1 MAEAKSSPRNQR
13 TALNLA
19 LRRCRAGFVA
29 VALFSLCINM
39 LMLAAP
45 LYMLQLYDR
54 VLASR
59 NIDTLLLLTIMAA
72 AAILTMSMLDM
83 VRGQA
88 LVRLGAWIDRRV
100 SPDLLTASIAQTL
113 RKGEIP
119 SVQGLRDLQTF
130 RTFLTGPAMF
140 PIMDAPWTPIFLG
153 VIFMLHPIL
162 GWLATGGAV
171 VIFILAVVNELSTR
185 QLLQMSGGASIMA
198 LQQAEAAARNADVIE
213 AMGMMPALVRRWHE
227 RNSQHVALQAKASHR
242 SGAIGASSKFVRLL
256 LQIGILGTGAYLAI
270 LGEITPGVMIAASI
284 IMGRALAP
292 VEQAIGSW
300 RSAIAARNAYARIK
314 TQLEEEPPRGER
326 MPLPEPKGALD
337 VEALS
342 YVHPTAE
349 EPVLRNGSFKLEPGE
364 ALGLIGPTA
373 AGKTTLARLLVGNI
387 VPRVGHVRIDG
398 ADVAVWESEDRG
410 RYIGYLPQDV
420 ELFAGTVR
428 ENIARM
434 GDGDP
439 EAVVAAARM
448 AGVHELVLG
457 LPKGYD
463 TEIGEGGAALSGG
476 QRQRI
481 ALARALFGSP
491 RFVVLDE
498 PNASL
503 DHEGEMALLQ
513 ALATLQKAGV
523 TLVVIAHR
531 PTILQHVD
539 KILVLRDGQ
548 VQHFGAPDEVV
559 PKVTGQQRPEP
570 APRVATGSG
579 GGNG

>member
-1 MAEAKSSPRNQR
+1 MTDTRTHARNQR
-13 TALNLA
+13 TALKEA
-19 LRRCRAGFVA
+19 LRRSRGGFIA

-45 LYMLQLYDR
+45 LYMMQLYDR
-54 VLASR
+54 VLSSR
-59 NIDTLLLLTIMAA
+59 NIDTLVLLTIMAA
-72 AAILTMSMLDM
+72 GAILTMSLLDM
-83 VRGQA
+83 IRGQA
-88 LVRLGAWIDRRV
+88 MVRLGGWIDRKV

-113 RKGEIP
+113 RRGETP
-119 SVQGLRDLQTF
+119 SVQGLRDLGTF

-140 PIMDAPWTPIFLG
+140 PIMDAPWTPIFLA
-153 VIFMLHPIL
+153 VIFMLHPVL
-162 GWLATGGAV
+162 GWVATGGAMV
-171 VIFILAVVNELSTR
+171 LSALAVANELSTR
-185 QLLQMSGGASIMA
+185 KLLQMSGGASIMA

-227 RNSQHVALQAKASHR
+227 RNSQHVTLQAMASHR
-242 SGAIGASSKFVRLL
+242 SGAIGATSKFVRLL
-256 LQIGILGTGAYLAI
+256 LQIGILGAGAYLAI
-270 LGEITPGVMIAASI
+270 QTEISPGAMIAASI
-284 IMGRALAP
+284 IMGRALSP

-300 RSAIAARNAYARIK
+300 RSGIAARNAYGRIK

-326 MPLPEPKGALD
+326 MRLPEPKGALN
-337 VEALS
+337 VEAVS
-342 YVHPTAE
+342 YVHPSAD
-349 EPVLRNGSFKLEPGE
+349 EPVLRNISFALEPGE
-364 ALGLIGPTA
+364 SLGLIGPTA

-387 VPRVGHVRIDG
+387 LPRAGHIRIDG

-410 RYIGYLPQDV
+410 KHVGYLPQDV

-434 GDGDP
+434 GECSP

-448 AGVHELVLG
+448 AGVHELILG

-481 ALARALFGSP
+481 GLARALFGSP

-503 DHEGEMALLQ
+503 DHEGEAALLQ
-513 ALATLQKAGV
+513 ALRDLKDRNV
-523 TLVVIAHR
+523 TVVVIAHR

-548 VQHFGAPDEVV
+548 VQHFGAPADVV
-559 PKVTGQQRPEP
+559 PKVTGQQRPAP
-570 APRVATGSG
+570 PRVVTG
-579 GGNG
+579 GGGEGG

>member
-1 MAEAKSSPRNQR
+1 M
-13 TALNLA
+13 
-19 LRRCRAGFVA
+19 
-29 VALFSLCINM
+29 CINL

-45 LYMLQLYDR
+45 LYMMQLYDR
-54 VLASR
+54 VLSSR
-59 NIDTLLLLTIMAA
+59 NIDTLVLLTIMAG
-72 AAILTMSMLDM
+72 AAILTMSLLDM
-83 VRGQA
+83 IRGQA
-88 LVRLGAWIDRRV
+88 MVRLGSWIDRKV

-113 RKGEIP
+113 RRGETP
-119 SVQGLRDLQTF
+119 SVQGLRDLGTF

-140 PIMDAPWTPIFLG
+140 PIMDAPWTPIFLA

-162 GWLATGGAV
+162 GWVATGGAV
-171 VIFILAVVNELSTR
+171 VLFVLAITNEVSTR
-185 QLLQMSGGASIMA
+185 KLLQMSGGASILA

-227 RNSQHVALQAKASHR
+227 RNSQHVTLQAQASHR
-242 SGAIGASSKFVRLL
+242 SGAIGATSKFVRLL

-270 LGEITPGVMIAASI
+270 QTEISPGAMIAASI

-300 RSAIAARNAYARIK
+300 RSGIAARNAYGRIK

-326 MPLPEPKGALD
+326 MRLPEPKGALD
-337 VEALS
+337 VEAVS
-342 YVHPTAE
+342 YVHPSAE
-349 EPVLRNGSFKLEPGE
+349 EPVLRNVSFNLEPGE

-387 VPRVGHVRIDG
+387 LPRAGHIRIDG
-398 ADVAVWESEDRG
+398 ADVGVWESEDRG
-410 RYIGYLPQDV
+410 KHVGYLPQDV

-434 GDGDP
+434 GEGSP
-439 EAVVAAARM
+439 EAIVAAARM
-448 AGVHELVLG
+448 AGVHELILG

-481 ALARALFGSP
+481 ALARTVFGSP

-503 DHEGEMALLQ
+503 DHEGEAALLQ
-513 ALATLQKAGV
+513 ALKDLKEQNV
-523 TLVVIAHR
+523 TVIVIAHR

-548 VQHFGAPDEVV
+548 VQHFGAPADVV
-559 PKVTGQQRPEP
+559 PKVTGQQRSAA
-570 APRVATGSG
+570 APRVVTG
-579 GGNG
+579 GGVEGG

>member
-1 MAEAKSSPRNQR
+1 MTDTRTHARNQR
-13 TALNLA
+13 TALKEA
-19 LRRCRAGFVA
+19 LRRSRGGFIA

-45 LYMLQLYDR
+45 LYMMQLYDR
-54 VLASR
+54 VLSSR
-59 NIDTLLLLTIMAA
+59 NIDTLVLLTIMAA
-72 AAILTMSMLDM
+72 GAILTMSLLDM
-83 VRGQA
+83 IRGQA
-88 LVRLGAWIDRRV
+88 MVRLGGWIDRKV

-113 RKGEIP
+113 RRGETP
-119 SVQGLRDLQTF
+119 SVQGLRDLGTF

-140 PIMDAPWTPIFLG
+140 PIMDAPWTPIFLA
-153 VIFMLHPIL
+153 VIFMLHPVL
-162 GWLATGGAV
+162 GWVATGGAMV
-171 VIFILAVVNELSTR
+171 LSALAVANELSTR
-185 QLLQMSGGASIMA
+185 KLLQMSGGASIMA

-227 RNSQHVALQAKASHR
+227 RNSQHVTLQAMASHR
-242 SGAIGASSKFVRLL
+242 SGAIGATSKFVRLL
-256 LQIGILGTGAYLAI
+256 LQIGILGAGAYLAI
-270 LGEITPGVMIAASI
+270 QTEISPGAMIAASI
-284 IMGRALAP
+284 IMGRALSP

-300 RSAIAARNAYARIK
+300 RSGIAARNAYGRIK

-326 MPLPEPKGALD
+326 MRLPEPKGALN
-337 VEALS
+337 VEAVS
-342 YVHPTAE
+342 YVHPSAD
-349 EPVLRNGSFKLEPGE
+349 EPVLRNISFALEPGE
-364 ALGLIGPTA
+364 SLGLIGPTA

-387 VPRVGHVRIDG
+387 LPRAGHIRIDG

-410 RYIGYLPQDV
+410 KHVGYLPQDV

-434 GDGDP
+434 GEGSP

-448 AGVHELVLG
+448 AGVHELILG

-481 ALARALFGSP
+481 GLARALFGSP

-503 DHEGEMALLQ
+503 DHEGEAALLQ
-513 ALATLQKAGV
+513 ALRDLKDRNV
-523 TLVVIAHR
+523 TVVVIAHR

-548 VQHFGAPDEVV
+548 VQHFGAPADVV
-559 PKVTGQQRPEP
+559 PKVTGQQRP
-570 APRVATGSG
+570 APPHVVTG
-579 GGNG
+579 GGGEGG